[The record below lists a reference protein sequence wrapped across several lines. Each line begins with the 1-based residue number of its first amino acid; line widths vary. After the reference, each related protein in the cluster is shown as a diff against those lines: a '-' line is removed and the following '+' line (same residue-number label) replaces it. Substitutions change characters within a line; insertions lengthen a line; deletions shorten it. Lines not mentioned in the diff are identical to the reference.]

1 MKRLSNLMLLAN
13 LLSTIFYSMSYPYI
27 YKYLVEAVS
36 SEYIGMEQL
45 IACVGSVVIGT
56 LWNKYGD
63 NLFPHYAK
71 IVVAETVADLML
83 FIGVIVTGNLKS
95 YFIFNVLI
103 YAVITKNLS
112 CGGIKMRA
120 KVNPTEQLRERF
132 DNNSNSINSVA
143 TILGTLMELIFD
155 FELSTLFILAM
166 IGGIIDNFIYMYI
179 FKKLRKDE
187 KSCLII
193 R

>member
-1 MKRLSNLMLLAN
+1 MKKISNLMHLAN
-13 LLSTIFYSMSYPYI
+13 LLCTIFYSMSYPYI

-45 IACVGSVVIGT
+45 IACIGSVVIGT
-56 LWNKYGD
+56 LWNKHGD
-63 NLFPHYAK
+63 RLFQHYAK
-71 IVVAETVADLML
+71 IVIAETVADLML

-103 YAVITKNLS
+103 YAVITRNLS

-143 TILGTLMELIFD
+143 TILGTLTELLFD

-179 FKKLRKDE
+179 FKKLRKVE